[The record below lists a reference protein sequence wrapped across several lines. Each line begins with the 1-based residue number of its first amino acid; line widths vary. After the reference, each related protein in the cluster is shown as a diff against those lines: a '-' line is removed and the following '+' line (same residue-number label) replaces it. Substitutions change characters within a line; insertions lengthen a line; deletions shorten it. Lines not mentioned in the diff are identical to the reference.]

1 MPLEHTVIHSHMP
14 SHKSYVFEALE
25 IAVPMQ
31 SGSRHSQE
39 CLDPHVLPR
48 PPKEEDTKLR
58 GASHD
63 PCWGSYGPAL
73 GSGRGASLRSQTLGV
88 SLAVQRQQMLRS
100 TRTRAGSRHNSPA
113 ASPAPSTQGRGGHRA
128 HQHTQCTLLPKAGPG
143 AAHSPPCSRV
153 H

>member
-1 MPLEHTVIHSHMP
+1 MSSKHLKLLCPCSRAPDTPRSAWI
-14 SHKSYVFEALE
+14 
-25 IAVPMQ
+25 PMSFLAQ
-31 SGSRHSQE
+31 
-39 CLDPHVLPR
+39 
-48 PPKEEDTKLR
+48 KEEDTKLR
-58 GASHD
+58 GASRD

-100 TRTRAGSRHNSPA
+100 TRTRAGSHHNSPA

>member
-1 MPLEHTVIHSHMP
+1 MSSKHLKLLCPCSRAPDTPRSARIPLS
-14 SHKSYVFEALE
+14 FLA
-25 IAVPMQ
+25 Q
-31 SGSRHSQE
+31 
-39 CLDPHVLPR
+39 
-48 PPKEEDTKLR
+48 KEEDTKLR
-58 GASHD
+58 GASRD

-100 TRTRAGSRHNSPA
+100 TRTRAGSHHNSPA

-128 HQHTQCTLLPKAGPG
+128 RQHTQCTLLPKAGPG